1 MSVKELVSI
10 PNVFQH
16 LYPSTYPR
24 VPKFLMTVSKLIHA
38 CPLLRWGWGGKSL
51 YESRNGL
58 LPRKVKIKKINL
70 CIDDQ
75 QKPKKRRE
83 EEGIEIGPVD

>member
-1 MSVKELVSI
+1 MRA
-10 PNVFQH
+10 
-16 LYPSTYPR
+16 PS
-24 VPKFLMTVSKLIHA
+24 L
-38 CPLLRWGWGGKSL
+38 GGGGKSL

-75 QKPKKRRE
+75 QKPNKRRE